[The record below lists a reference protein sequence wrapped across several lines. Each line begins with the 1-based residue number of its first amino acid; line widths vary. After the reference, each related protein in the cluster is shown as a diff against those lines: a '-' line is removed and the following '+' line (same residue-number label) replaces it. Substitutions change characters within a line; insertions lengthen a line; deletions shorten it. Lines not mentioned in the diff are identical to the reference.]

1 MWFMLCV
8 IMQLPNR
15 THNISGKRELES
27 ERQAVLSTYINT
39 RSVTGLILLILASF
53 LITLPEMQ
61 ESAKSLLLVA
71 FTCAAMLQGN

>member
-1 MWFMLCV
+1 MRC

-15 THNISGKRELES
+15 TYNISGRKELEG
-27 ERQAVLSTYINT
+27 ERQVLSTYVNT
-39 RSVTGLILLILASF
+39 RSVTGLILLILAVF